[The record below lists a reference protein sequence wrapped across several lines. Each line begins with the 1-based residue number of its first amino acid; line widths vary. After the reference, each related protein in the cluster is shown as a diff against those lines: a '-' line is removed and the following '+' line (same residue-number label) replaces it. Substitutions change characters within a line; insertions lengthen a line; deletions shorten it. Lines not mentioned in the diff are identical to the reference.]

1 MSKKKQ
7 HTDILIAIAGFV
19 AVVLVVA
26 VIGFFALDRVPDEIQ
41 GEVEVTE
48 YRVSSKVPS
57 RVLELRVKEGDYVHV
72 GDTLA
77 ILDAPDVMAKKQ
89 QAQGAVRKS
98 RAQRRFEQAQ
108 TKGKGKGAGKDK
120 GNSRDKGKKR
130 KNDDFQPKGKKKKGD
145 WRQFFD
151 AT

>member
-7 HTDILIAIAGFV
+7 HNDILLAIIGFV

-26 VIGFFALDRVPDEIQ
+26 VIGFFALDRAPEEIQ

-77 ILDAPDVMAKKQ
+77 ILDAPDVVAKKQ
-89 QAQGAVRKS
+89 QAQGAEEAAAAMSMMAQNGARQQQIQGAYVFS
-98 RAQRRFEQAQ
+98 DSSMRAL
-108 TKGKGKGAGKDK
+108 
-120 GNSRDKGKKR
+120 
-130 KNDDFQPKGKKKKGD
+130 
-145 WRQFFD
+145 
-151 AT
+151 